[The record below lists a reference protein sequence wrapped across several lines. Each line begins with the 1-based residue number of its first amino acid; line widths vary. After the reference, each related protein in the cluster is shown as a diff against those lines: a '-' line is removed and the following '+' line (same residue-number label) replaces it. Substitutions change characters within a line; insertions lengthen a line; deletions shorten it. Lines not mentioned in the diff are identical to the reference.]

1 MLKVVGAS
9 WLQTRIST
17 YILVAVALMGIGAIV
32 LGEFGRVDND
42 GTYAAV
48 VTWNPKTGYKI
59 DFWGQ
64 GNDLETLPRRTAR
77 GYYRTRIQETGWSF
91 VEIETSPNYPDAVQA
106 YAAGLLEGSL
116 TWQLIHHHW
125 HNTIEAP
132 CVGREEVCDK
142 IRKGLKENADATRDR
157 ANALAAEDPFWHMVQ
172 LFYAQLEGLEQ
183 GWRQAVKRS
192 KNSAELAQ
200 EDFLWLAMASDISNF
215 GSEDHPTS
223 ERNFNVEAGGIL
235 VKSVPTEDG
244 NLRGL
249 IGIIHST
256 AAPYQKMLR
265 LMKKYTFGYH
275 LNSAKNSARVPT
287 RSIVASS
294 YPGAL
299 SSQDEYYLLH
309 GEKTEDTMIIAG
321 TPLAPFKPDSKETE
335 GEIIVSEKQ
344 ESHTVMSSARI
355 MSSNWLSS
363 SALSWGRYLAR
374 RRAPEDISRPVQW
387 IITTPRDTSIW
398 IIEQH
403 PSETHAID
411 YTKIFTNT
419 KSLFCNGKS
428 VFEHKKSIP
437 SSPGVSPSPLE
448 PSTPS
453 EGPEHLRGAEEIEKT
468 GGEIGETNE
477 IGGIKKDI
485 SVSQRVNS
493 TLNSK
498 LIKETPGAEW
508 IMGYRGDLEKVAVPF
523 GNIDTKLV
531 LIGSEGIETFQ
542 ATSGPFS
549 GRFGKA
555 FEWGRD
561 FPGVTHVGQPEKF
574 HFQPVTPS
582 WAWV

>member
-32 LGEFGRVDND
+32 FGEFGRVEND

-64 GNDLETLPRRTAR
+64 GNDLETLPRRAAR
-77 GYYRTRIQETGWSF
+77 AYYRTRIQETGWSF
-91 VEIETSPNYPDAVQA
+91 VEIETSPNYSDTVQA

-142 IRKGLKENADATRDR
+142 IRKGLKENAEATRLT
-157 ANALAAEDPFWHMVQ
+157 ANTLAAEDPFWHMVR
-172 LFYAQLEGLEQ
+172 LFYTQLAGLEQ
-183 GWRQAVKRS
+183 GWRQAAKRS
-192 KNSAELAQ
+192 KNSAVLTQ
-200 EDFLWLAMASDISNF
+200 EDFLWLTMASDIPNF
-215 GSEDHPTS
+215 GSEYQPTS
-223 ERNFNVEAGGIL
+223 ERNLNLEAGGIL
-235 VKSVPTEDG
+235 VKSVLTEEDDP
-244 NLRGL
+244 RSL

-265 LMKKYTFGYH
+265 LIKKYTFGYH
-275 LNSAKNSARVPT
+275 MNSAKNSARVPT
-287 RSIVASS
+287 RAIIASS

-299 SSQDEYYLLH
+299 SSQDEYYLLQ
-309 GEKTEDTMIIAG
+309 GEKSEDTMIIAG
-321 TPLAPFKPDSKETE
+321 TPLTPFEPNSEDTE
-335 GEIIVSEKQ
+335 GEIIVAEKE
-344 ESHTVMSSARI
+344 ESHTVMSAARI

-374 RRAPEDISRPVQW
+374 RRAPETLSKPVQW
-387 IITTPRDTSIW
+387 IIITPQDTSIW

-403 PSETHAID
+403 PAETHAID
-411 YTKIFTNT
+411 YTKIFTTT

-428 VFEHKKSIP
+428 VFEHKQSIP
-437 SSPGVSPSPLE
+437 VSSAITPSPPE
-448 PSTPS
+448 HSTP
-453 EGPEHLRGAEEIEKT
+453 PEVSKHLENSDGTDKKEKNSV
-468 GGEIGETNE
+468 ESNE
-477 IGGIKKDI
+477 IGKIKQNGSI
-485 SVSQRVNS
+485 SDKINS

-498 LIKETPGAEW
+498 LIEETPGAEW
-508 IMGYRGDLEKVAVPF
+508 VMGYRGDLEKVAVPF
-523 GNIDTKLV
+523 GNIDTKLI
-531 LIGSEGIETFQ
+531 LIGSEGIDTFE
-542 ATSGPFS
+542 ATSGPFP
-549 GRFGKA
+549 GRFGEA
-555 FEWGRD
+555 FEWKRD

-574 HFQPVTPS
+574 NFKPVTPS
-582 WAWV
+582 WAWA

>member
-9 WLQTRIST
+9 WLQTRIAT
-17 YILVAVALMGIGAIV
+17 YILVAVALMGIGAII
-32 LGEFGRVDND
+32 LGEFGRIDND

-48 VTWNPKTGYKI
+48 VTWNPKVGYKI

-64 GNDLETLPRRTAR
+64 GNDLDTLPRRAAR

-132 CVGREEVCDK
+132 CIGREEICTK
-142 IRKGLKENADATRDR
+142 IRKGLKENAQATEDR
-157 ANALAAEDPFWHMVQ
+157 ANALAADDPFWHMVR
-172 LFYAQLEGLEQ
+172 LFYTQLAGLEQ

-192 KNSAELAQ
+192 KNSAEIPH
-200 EDFLWLAMASDISNF
+200 EDFLWLAMASDIPNF
-215 GSEDHPTS
+215 GSENHPTS

-235 VKSVPTEDG
+235 VKSVPKDDNNHEA
-244 NLRGL
+244 L

-265 LMKKYTFGYH
+265 LLKKYTFGYH
-275 LNSAKNSARVPT
+275 LNSAKNSARVAT
-287 RSIVASS
+287 RSVVASS

-299 SSQDEYYLLH
+299 SSQDEYYLLY
-309 GEKTEDTMIIAG
+309 GQKMEEIMIIAG
-321 TPLAPFKPDSKETE
+321 TPLAPFKPDSEETE
-335 GEIIVSEKQ
+335 GEIIVSEKS

-355 MSSNWLSS
+355 MSSNWLAT

-387 IITTPRDTSIW
+387 ILTTPKNISLW

-411 YTKIFTNT
+411 YTKIFTTT
-419 KSLFCNGKS
+419 KLLFCNGKS

-437 SSPGVSPSPLE
+437 SPTIASPDLREIQVPPENG
-448 PSTPS
+448 
-453 EGPEHLRGAEEIEKT
+453 EHLQGVERIEIQDQR
-468 GGEIGETNE
+468 GEIIQETNKV
-477 IGGIKKDI
+477 GDST
-485 SVSQRVNS
+485 SVSYEVNS

-498 LIKETPGAEW
+498 LLRETPGAEEV
-508 IMGYRGDLEKVAVPF
+508 MGYRGDLEVVAVPF

-531 LIGSEGIETFQ
+531 LIGSGGIRTFE
-542 ATSGPFS
+542 ATSGP
-549 GRFGKA
+549 GYLGND
-555 FEWGRD
+555 FEWKRD
-561 FPGVTHVGQPEKF
+561 FPGVTHVGQPDRF
-574 HFQPVTPS
+574 HFGPVTPS